1 MNTKPILIVSGEPY
15 SVLFE
20 ILFKSL
26 EKYKPKNPLIVVGS
40 KRLMQDQITE
50 LKLSKKISINF
61 IKQNYKISD
70 LKKKFN

>member
-40 KRLMQDQITE
+40 KRYLDLLMVQ
-50 LKLSKKISINF
+50 F
-61 IKQNYKISD
+61 QNHTS
-70 LKKKFN
+70 